1 MLRAKKFLSSCIF
14 HLCKFRVLYINFF
27 WTCIYFHS
35 LIIAS
40 WGHRNIGLIHK
51 VLHFYEC
58 ETDLVTVLTA
68 IHIFFSEQPL
78 YGNYSTLNSHT
89 NTVISHAV
97 TYSSRWPVGKSW
109 LTTSFP
115 LIRKTGQW
123 IYQQSGPDLSNR
135 TKPNKKPIEPNRTP
149 IVRLGWAIEQN
160 RTPILLW
167 VRFSNQ
173 SNQYNRTKSN

>member
-1 MLRAKKFLSSCIF
+1 MHLFPFLDNSVMRSPK
-14 HLCKFRVLYINFF
+14 HRVNSLGFTFLWVRNRPCHCFDSHS
-27 WTCIYFHS
+27 YF
-35 LIIAS
+35 
-40 WGHRNIGLIHK
+40 
-51 VLHFYEC
+51 
-58 ETDLVTVLTA
+58 
-68 IHIFFSEQPL
+68 FFSEQPL

-89 NTVISHAV
+89 NTVISQAV
-97 TYSSRWPVGKSW
+97 TYSSRWRVGKLW

-115 LIRKTGQW
+115 LIRKTGQR
-123 IYQQSGPDLSNR
+123 IYQQRGPTLSNR

-173 SNQYNRTKSN
+173 SNQYNRTKSNKIELIQCNCLLTPQTE